1 VHYLAREFK
10 KKGHDVRVV
19 GPAKWIKNR
28 HIRFEYPVHRWPT
41 LRGLFTEQV
50 QEAIL
55 NLDVALWGCDV
66 IHAHST
72 YPCGFTAVKLK
83 RRRRIPLVITPHG
96 VDIHMI
102 PKIGFGLR
110 LDPSKRVKIENAIRN
125 AEFLTAISASVQNS
139 LVDAGCPQTKISK
152 IPNGI
157 DLERFKQKNL
167 PDARKWLGIEP
178 EAPLILSVGHYH
190 PRKGHEVLIQALPRI
205 LQQMPSA
212 HLVIVGRNPEPLK
225 PLIRKMNLTDHVHL
239 TGSIPFPISNFSSQS
254 NGNKKL
260 LDRLASL
267 YCSST
272 VYVSSGIDEG
282 AEGLSLALLDAM
294 AAGLPVVATLISGNK
309 DLVKNNK
316 TGFLLPHSNPAQLA
330 DAVLSVIKNPSMAK
344 TMGIKGHELAQSYS
358 WKKVSCRYLEIY
370 QRAIDN
376 CG

>member
-1 VHYLAREFK
+1 
-10 KKGHDVRVV
+10 
-19 GPAKWIKNR
+19 
-28 HIRFEYPVHRWPT
+28 VHRWPT
-41 LRGLFTEQV
+41 LRGLFAEKV

-66 IHAHST
+66 IHAHNT

-83 RRRRIPLVITPHG
+83 RRRRVPLVITPHG

-110 LDPSKRVKIENAIRN
+110 LNPSKRVKIENAIRN

-167 PDARKWLGIEP
+167 PNARKWLGIEP
-178 EAPLILSVGHYH
+178 KAPLILSVGHYH

-225 PLIRKMNLTDHVHL
+225 PLIREMKLTDHVHL
-239 TGSIPFPISNFSSQS
+239 TGSIPFPISNFNSQS
-254 NGNKKL
+254 KGNKKDE
-260 LDRLASL
+260 DRLASL
-267 YCSST
+267 YCSSN
-272 VYVSSGIDEG
+272 VFVSAGIDEG

-294 AAGLPVVATLISGNK
+294 AASLPVVATRISGNM
-309 DLVKNNK
+309 DLVSDKK
-316 TGFLLPHSNPAQLA
+316 TGYLVPHSDPNPLA
-330 DAVLSVIKNPSMAK
+330 EAVLGLLDNPLMAK
-344 TMGIKGHELAQSYS
+344 NMGKKGYERAQSYG
-358 WKKVSCRYLEIY
+358 WTEVSYQYLRIY
-370 QRAIDN
+370 QKAIDK
-376 CG
+376 CGFHKNSKIRL